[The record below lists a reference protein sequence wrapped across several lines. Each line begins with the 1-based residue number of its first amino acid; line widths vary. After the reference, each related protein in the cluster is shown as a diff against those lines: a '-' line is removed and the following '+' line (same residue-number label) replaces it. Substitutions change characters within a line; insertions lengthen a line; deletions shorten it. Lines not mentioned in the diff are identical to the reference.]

1 MLDHILSNYDFNR
14 RNAHYIVGGLTAEQ
28 SVAQPGGLVN
38 HPLWSI
44 GHLALTSQV
53 MMLEMGGEPTFP
65 QEWMDRFFPGVP
77 ISGDVN
83 DYPSMDEL
91 LAQLDLQ
98 HEHVAARLPEMSA
111 EQLAAGPQMELIQRR
126 YPRLGDFISYAMLG
140 HEAFHIGQIACTRRA
155 LGIEMAD
162 F

>member
-1 MLDHILSNYDFNR
+1 MLDHMLSNYDFNR
-14 RNAHYIVGGLTAEQ
+14 RNAHYIVGGLTVDQ

-65 QEWMDRFFPGVP
+65 AEWMDRFFPGVP
-77 ISGDVN
+77 IPGDAN
-83 DYPSMDEL
+83 DYPPMGEL
-91 LAQLDLQ
+91 LAQLDTQ
-98 HEHVAARLPEMSA
+98 HEHVAAQLPEMSVD
-111 EQLAAGPQMELIQRR
+111 QLEAAPHMELLQRR
-126 YPRLGDFISYAMLG
+126 YPRLGDFMSYAMLG

-155 LGIEMAD
+155 LGIEMTD